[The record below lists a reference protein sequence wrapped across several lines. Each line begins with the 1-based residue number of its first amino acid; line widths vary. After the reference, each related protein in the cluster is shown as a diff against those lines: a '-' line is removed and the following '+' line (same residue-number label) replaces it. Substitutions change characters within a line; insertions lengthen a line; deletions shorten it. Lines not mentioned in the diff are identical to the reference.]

1 MTKEPIA
8 LQASQTPIEGSLQK
22 NIANTKSDLI
32 FELAEEAPSDDAP
45 LAYFGKHSRYGFS
58 EEDAFSH
65 AQLREHP
72 EGNQAVKERL
82 QQLALEKGIDPHL
95 ELSDVQMQQIHQA
108 HIVEGELG
116 KLSNS
121 QLIQKSRILERVFAG
136 HPKKNE
142 LLRLC
147 LEAGF
152 CGGFKGWTMDM
163 VDWIKHRKERMRA
176 MYVAI
181 SIQIFFILQTLD
193 TAKSDLLHTFISLAG
208 KLSST
213 LEKQA
218 GEVKAMSEKFGTEV
232 QITSENY
239 QEIITKYQNYL
250 QEADQYLNN
259 SLIAK
264 GLDRWYDGRL
274 SELMAEAKKME
285 PTLENTNKVV
295 QDMEAFLLQLH
306 NRSDVMWKL
315 TEWTQQLAQQTH
327 DILDI
332 VFVVANIFTVTAIL
346 YQSWFVAGEYRL
358 AQKSDNPKK
367 VKQLQ
372 TAMRNGALVWAI
384 SLITYFGY
392 VNPQLQER
400 VQGVVENMQAMMFKV
415 EAMSETMNK

>member
-1 MTKEPIA
+1 MAKNEAWSTIEYCFILTSVMTKEPIA
-8 LQASQTPIEGSLQK
+8 LQASQTPLEGSLQK

-121 QLIQKSRILERVFAG
+121 QLVQKSRILERVFAG

-250 QEADQYLNN
+250 QEADQYLNS

-264 GLDRWYDGRL
+264 GLDRWYDGRI
-274 SELMAEAKKME
+274 SDLMEEAKKTK
-285 PTLENTNKVV
+285 PTLENT
-295 QDMEAFLLQLH
+295 
-306 NRSDVMWKL
+306 
-315 TEWTQQLAQQTH
+315 
-327 DILDI
+327 
-332 VFVVANIFTVTAIL
+332 
-346 YQSWFVAGEYRL
+346 
-358 AQKSDNPKK
+358 KK
-367 VKQLQ
+367 VIEE
-372 TAMRNGALVWAI
+372 M
-384 SLITYFGY
+384 
-392 VNPQLQER
+392 E
-400 VQGVVENMQAMMFKV
+400 
-415 EAMSETMNK
+415 